1 MILSFVVPAYNEER
15 YLPDCL
21 QSILDETAG
30 RDGIEI
36 IVVNNA
42 STDHTREIALRYP
55 GVRVVD
61 EPRKGLPHAR
71 QAGFLASSGRLIA
84 NVDAD
89 SRLPQGW
96 VTHVLSAFNEDT
108 TLVALSGPLV
118 YYDLSPRESMLVRIF
133 YATAWI
139 TYALNRY
146 VLRVGSMVQGGNFVL
161 TRDALERIGG
171 FNLAITFYGED
182 TDLARRLPE
191 VGRVHFTFDL
201 KMFSSARR
209 LKKEGIF
216 TMAWRYS
223 VNYLWT
229 IFLKRP
235 YTEEHIDIREG
246 NAV

>member
-1 MILSFVVPAYNEER
+1 MTLSFVVPAFNEER

-21 QSILDETAG
+21 RSILQDTAG
-30 RDGIEI
+30 RNDIEI
-36 IVVNNA
+36 VVVNNA
-42 STDHTREIALRYP
+42 STDRTRDVALSFP

-84 NVDAD
+84 NVDSD
-89 SRLPQGW
+89 SRLPPGW
-96 VTHVLSAFNEDT
+96 TAQVLRAFAEDPDLVT
-108 TLVALSGPLV
+108 LSGPLV
-118 YYDLSPRESMLVRIF
+118 YYDLNRREQWLVRVF
-133 YATAWI
+133 YGTAWV

-146 VLRVGSMVQGGNFVL
+146 VLRVGSMVQGGNFVV
-161 TRDALERIGG
+161 TREALESIGG
-171 FNLAITFYGED
+171 FNLGITFYGED

-216 TMAWRYS
+216 TMALRYS

-246 NAV
+246 TGA